1 MLPSEL
7 PVEEEKPM
15 VHRALCDNCFGFT
28 EVKIECMRDII
39 LHIMDMCHSCGTT
52 RTFYATTEEIP

>member
-1 MLPSEL
+1 
-7 PVEEEKPM
+7 M